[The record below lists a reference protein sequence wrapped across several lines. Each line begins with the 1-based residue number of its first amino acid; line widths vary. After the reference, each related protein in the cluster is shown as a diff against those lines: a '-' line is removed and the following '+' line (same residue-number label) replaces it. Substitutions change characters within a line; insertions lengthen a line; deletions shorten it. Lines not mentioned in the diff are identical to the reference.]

1 MAIDIKNGKHRVR
14 VRYNGT
20 SYTSLFTVRTE
31 AEEWER
37 KAKVGELPEQL
48 ESRLEAAPRDVR
60 EVLFKEVVESY
71 LLRVT
76 PTKKGA
82 RSETYRLKKLM
93 GSSLGRMRLADIRLH
108 HIQSYADTL
117 AASGAA
123 PSTIYNNLSPIS
135 EVFKEAMRQ
144 ERYACLGL
152 RNPTFGVRKPPS
164 KRPRDVQFTQ
174 DMEDALVEVTR
185 RSPLPWLYPIAML
198 AALTGMRQGELRAF
212 RLRDV
217 GDCFITLV
225 ETKNGD
231 LRRVPLSRQAKDV
244 LQEWLE
250 DKTIRPDER
259 VFELTEQ
266 QVSQSWRDA
275 WDSAER
281 KYGHPHITFHDLRHV
296 ATTRLSKRLT
306 NVLELSAVTGHRS
319 IQTLK
324 RYYNPDPAELAKKL
338 G

>member
-20 SYTSLFTVRTE
+20 SYTALFTARTE

-37 KAKVGELPEQL
+37 KAKAGELPEQL
-48 ESRLEAAPRDVR
+48 EGRVEDAPRDVR

-117 AASGAA
+117 TASGAA

-144 ERYACLGL
+144 EKFASLGL
-152 RNPTFGVRKPPS
+152 RNPTLGVRKPPA
-164 KRPRDVQFTQ
+164 KRPRNVQFTQ
-174 DMEDALVEVTR
+174 EMEDALIEVTR
-185 RSPLPWLYPIAML
+185 RSLLPWLYPIAML

-212 RLRDV
+212 RLCDV

-231 LRRVPLSRQAKDV
+231 SRLVPLSSQAKSV
-244 LQEWLE
+244 LAEWLSI
-250 DKTIRPDER
+250 KTLKPNEC
-259 VFELTEQ
+259 VFNLTEQ
-266 QVSQSWRDA
+266 QVSQAWRDA
-275 WDSAER
+275 WDVVER
-281 KYGHPHITFHDLRHV
+281 KYGFPHVTFHDLRHV
-296 ATTRLSKRLT
+296 ATTRLSKRLA

-324 RYYNPDPAELAKKL
+324 RYYHPDVIEIAAKL

>member
-20 SYTSLFTVRTE
+20 SYMALFTARTD

-37 KAKVGELPEQL
+37 RAKAGELPEQL
-48 ESRLEAAPRDVR
+48 DARVEAAPRDAR
-60 EVLFKEVVESY
+60 EVLFREEVEDY
-71 LLRVT
+71 LTRIT
-76 PTKKGA
+76 PKKKGA

-93 GSSLGRMRLADIRLH
+93 DSSLGRMRLADIRLH
-108 HIQSYADTL
+108 HIQSYADALT
-117 AASGAA
+117 ASGAA

-152 RNPTFGVRKPPS
+152 QNPTLGVRKPPA

-174 DMEDALVEVTR
+174 DMEDALIEATR
-185 RSPLPWLYPIAML
+185 RSLLPWLYPIAML

-212 RLRDV
+212 RLCDV

-231 LRRVPLSRQAKDV
+231 SRRVPLSSQARAV
-244 LQEWLE
+244 LKEWL
-250 DKTIRPDER
+250 DCTTVRSDGR

-266 QVSQSWRDA
+266 QVSQAWRGA
-275 WDSAER
+275 WD
-281 KYGHPHITFHDLRHV
+281 
-296 ATTRLSKRLT
+296 
-306 NVLELSAVTGHRS
+306 NVE
-319 IQTLK
+319 QQF
-324 RYYNPDPAELAKKL
+324 
-338 G
+338 